1 MQRKPRAQR
10 SSPQGG
16 THPHPDLQAHRSG
29 GEAARGVRMSGFLSK
44 TLASIVESTGAKG
57 VSDLW
62 KTTLGARIFFDG
74 NLL

>member
-1 MQRKPRAQR
+1 
-10 SSPQGG
+10 
-16 THPHPDLQAHRSG
+16 
-29 GEAARGVRMSGFLSK
+29 MSGFLSK